1 MNDRQKDWI
10 IFLGVIPDMHDKV
23 VAIVREWREYA
34 RANGVDR
41 QGLTRLNERLFGR
54 LFGGKP
60 LPGHSCCLSY
70 GSLRVDGDGAIVADF
85 IDGGRLSGLP
95 ELFEKAGR
103 GIGYGDWEYMLVNQP
118 VTFLLYTSYFCVLG
132 FTLDGRIVIN
142 TKEMYGGAD
151 GQAEYRRAVGDREY
165 YCRLL
170 GTVKK
175 NYARVLLPEVPKG
188 ILKLPDRL

>member
-10 IFLGVIPDMHDKV
+10 IFLGVIPDMHDKA

-41 QGLTRLNERLFGR
+41 QGLTRLNER

-103 GIGYGDWEYMLVNQP
+103 GIGHGDWEYILINQP
-118 VTFLLYTSYFCVLG
+118 VTFLWYTEYLYVLG
-132 FTLDGRIVIN
+132 FTLDGRIVID
-142 TKEMYGGAD
+142 TKEMYGGTN
-151 GQAEYRRAVGDREY
+151 GQTKYRRTNGDREY
-165 YCRLL
+165 CCRLL
-170 GTVKK
+170 ETVKK
-175 NYARVLLPEVPKG
+175 NYAGALLPEVPKG
-188 ILKLPDRL
+188 ILKLPDRI

>member
-23 VAIVREWREYA
+23 VAIVRDWREYA

-41 QGLTRLNERLFGR
+41 DGLTGLNGR

-70 GSLRVDGDGAIVADF
+70 GSLQVDGDGTIVADF

-103 GIGYGDWEYMLVNQP
+103 GIGHGDWEYMLVNQP
-118 VTFLLYTSYFCVLG
+118 VTFLLYTRYFYVLG
-132 FTLDGRIVIN
+132 FTLDGRIVID
-142 TKEMYGGAD
+142 TKEMYGGMD
-151 GQAEYRRAVGDREY
+151 GQTEYMLANGNREY
-165 YCRLL
+165 CVRLVE
-170 GTVKK
+170 TVKK
-175 NYARVLLPEVPKG
+175 NYAGALLPEVPKG

>member
-23 VAIVREWREYA
+23 VAVVREWQEYA
-34 RANGVDR
+34 QANGVDR
-41 QGLTRLNERLFGR
+41 QGLTRLNER

-70 GSLRVDGDGAIVADF
+70 GSLRIDGDGTIVADF

-103 GIGYGDWEYMLVNQP
+103 DNLDRDWEYMLTNQP
-118 VTFLLYTSYFCVLG
+118 VTFLLYTRYFCVLG
-132 FTLDGRIVIN
+132 FTLDGRIVID

-151 GQAEYRRAVGDREY
+151 GQTEYMLANGNREY
-165 YCRLL
+165 CVRLVE
-170 GTVKK
+170 TVKK
-175 NYARVLLPEVPKG
+175 NYAGVLLPEVPKG
-188 ILKLPDRL
+188 ILKLPVRI

>member
-1 MNDRQKDWI
+1 MNERQKDWI

-41 QGLTRLNERLFGR
+41 DGLTRLNER

-70 GSLRVDGDGAIVADF
+70 GSLQVDEYGTIVADF

-95 ELFEKAGR
+95 ELFEKAGHSMPE
-103 GIGYGDWEYMLVNQP
+103 GDWEYMLVNQP
-118 VTFLLYTSYFCVLG
+118 VTFLLYTEYFCVLG
-132 FTLDGRIVIN
+132 FTLDGRIVID
-142 TKEMYGGAD
+142 TKEMYGGTD
-151 GQAEYRRAVGDREY
+151 GQTEYKRANGDREY
-165 YCRLL
+165 YYRLL
-170 GTVKK
+170 ETVKK
-175 NYARVLLPEVPKG
+175 NYAGVLLPEVPKG
-188 ILKLPDRL
+188 ILKLPDDLQ

>member
-1 MNDRQKDWI
+1 MNNRQKDWI
-10 IFLGVIPDMHDKV
+10 IFLGVCPDSYDEAVTV
-23 VAIVREWREYA
+23 VRYWREYA

-41 QGLTRLNERLFGR
+41 DGLTRLNGR

-70 GSLRVDGDGAIVADF
+70 GSLQVDGYGTIVADF
-85 IDGGRLSGLP
+85 IDGARLLVLP

-103 GIGYGDWEYMLVNQP
+103 SMPEGDWEYMLVNQP
-118 VTFLLYTSYFCVLG
+118 VYFFCQAEYFYVIG
-132 FTLDGRIVIN
+132 FTLDGRIVID
-142 TKEMYGGAD
+142 TKEMYGGLD
-151 GQAEYRRAVGDREY
+151 GQIECIWANGDWVY

-170 GTVKK
+170 ETVKK

>member
-10 IFLGVIPDMHDKV
+10 IFLGVIPDMHDKA
-23 VAIVREWREYA
+23 VAVVREWREYV

-41 QGLTRLNERLFGR
+41 QGLTRLNER

-70 GSLRVDGDGAIVADF
+70 GSLRIDGDGTIVADF

-103 GIGYGDWEYMLVNQP
+103 GIGHGDWEYILINQP
-118 VTFLLYTSYFCVLG
+118 VTFLWYTEYLYVLG
-132 FTLDGRIVIN
+132 FTLDGRIVID
-142 TKEMYGGAD
+142 TKEMYGGTN
-151 GQAEYRRAVGDREY
+151 GQTEYMLANGNREY
-165 YCRLL
+165 CCRLL
-170 GTVKK
+170 ETVKK
-175 NYARVLLPEVPKG
+175 NYAGALLPEVPKG
-188 ILKLPDRL
+188 ILKLPDRI

>member
-23 VAIVREWREYA
+23 VAVVKKWREYA

-41 QGLTRLNERLFGR
+41 QGLTQLNERLFD
-54 LFGGKP
+54 GKP

-70 GSLRVDGDGAIVADF
+70 RSMRVDGYGMIVADF
-85 IDGGRLSGLP
+85 IDGGRLQCLP

-103 GIGYGDWEYMLVNQP
+103 SILEGDWEYMLVNQP
-118 VTFLLYTSYFCVLG
+118 VTFLLYTEYFYVIG
-132 FTLDGRIVIN
+132 FTLDGRIVID
-142 TKEMYGGAD
+142 TKEMYGDVA
-151 GQAEYRRAVGDREY
+151 GQAEYKRANGGREY
-165 YCRLL
+165 CGRLL
-170 GTVKK
+170 ETVGK
-175 NYARVLLPEVPKG
+175 NYTKALLPEVPKG